1 MLGRGAWTGELF
13 PEEQR
18 PRAHTGE
25 ESAHGPPLK
34 VARTHSWTPHGSLGP
49 WLQAQS
55 PAPPCPALSSAL
67 LSRTPW
73 QASLGESKASS
84 LQSRVLHSVLTK
96 DITSLRILSV
106 SASTRVL
113 GSPKSP
119 QLPRVH
125 SDVPPLITEWSLLGP
140 PSPYPLECTQR
151 RSPRKHPK
159 APSVGRPPAWRSPR
173 LLRTLG
179 VSPAQK
185 GLIIPPGPPPPEPP
199 PPGTPPHLTMPYAP
213 SPM

>member
-106 SASTRVL
+106 SASTRV
-113 GSPKSP
+113 
-119 QLPRVH
+119 PRVPK
-125 SDVPPLITEWSLLGP
+125 VPTAAPRTLRRPSPHYRMVASGASKPLPLRMYAAPLPQKAPQGPLRGTP
-140 PSPYPLECTQR
+140 PSLE
-151 RSPRKHPK
+151 K
-159 APSVGRPPAWRSPR
+159 
-173 LLRTLG
+173 
-179 VSPAQK
+179 
-185 GLIIPPGPPPPEPP
+185 PPPPQDTGSLPGPEGTHHPSRPP
-199 PPGTPPHLTMPYAP
+199 T
-213 SPM
+213 S